1 MSPKSFPHTGWN
13 KRSSAWGQVFR
24 LVLRW
29 PAPLLVYSMTVIK
42 VQFSSIDQDSRMG
55 TENILYISKGWL
67 SRNMLGG
74 TAKETFHRRLQLL
87 PLHPWPQGLVA
98 FCSLAVHL
106 QWWVLVAELTFPQVC
121 VFLAFRLQSPLKH
134 PGWLRKEA
142 EGQITALSLSL
153 CPAHHHNFMC
163 PGCIQGSLWAVNNN
177 PITSTRPR
185 YKDFTCIN
193 ALSILSHRLIQR
205 WRSLASLQRNDE
217 KAQEQLGT

>member
-1 MSPKSFPHTGWN
+1 MSPKSFPHTGWA
-13 KRSSAWGQVFR
+13 RCSDLCWDDQHHSWFTVWQSSGSNSALSTRTVGWGQRIF
-24 LVLRW
+24 
-29 PAPLLVYSMTVIK
+29 
-42 VQFSSIDQDSRMG
+42 
-55 TENILYISKGWL
+55 YISPKGWL

-87 PLHPWPQGLVA
+87 SLHPWPQGSVA

-121 VFLAFRLQSPLKH
+121 VFPVFHLQSPLKH

-142 EGQITALSLSL
+142 EGQITALSLSPSAL
-153 CPAHHHNFMC
+153 LIITTSCVQAA
-163 PGCIQGSLWAVNNN
+163 SKAVYETVNNN

-205 WRSLASLQRNDE
+205 WLSLASLQRNDE